1 MIPVKIQGTTY
12 EVPGG
17 WDEVTVRQFLKLID
31 ARKEA
36 PSNPALVLSI
46 LTGLEY
52 SLLINTRGRDIESN
66 VLAYLKFLGE
76 DVGPEKF
83 TLPDTIEI
91 AGKRYPVPTKLEAET
106 WGQKI
111 TAQMIINAGAERN
124 VPLVTIAAELVGVY
138 LQPVVD
144 GPTFDDK
151 KAEKVAE
158 MVRDSKLAEV
168 WPVAAFFLRKCV
180 ESATLKAE
188 S

>member
-12 EVPGG
+12 QVPGG
-17 WDEVTVRQFLKLID
+17 WDEITLRQFLKLMD

-36 PSNPALVLSI
+36 PGNPALVLSI
-46 LTGLEY
+46 LTGLDY
-52 SLLINTRGRDIESN
+52 AILLNAKSSDIQAN

-83 TLPDTIEI
+83 ILPDTIEI
-91 AGKRYPVPTKLEAET
+91 SGNRYPVPTKLEAET

-111 TAQMIINAGAERN
+111 TAQMIINGGAERKA
-124 VPLVTIAAELVGVY
+124 PLVSIAAELVGVY
-138 LQPVVD
+138 LQPLVN

-158 MVRDSKLAEV
+158 MVKDCKLAEV

-180 ESATLKAE
+180 EFATLKAG